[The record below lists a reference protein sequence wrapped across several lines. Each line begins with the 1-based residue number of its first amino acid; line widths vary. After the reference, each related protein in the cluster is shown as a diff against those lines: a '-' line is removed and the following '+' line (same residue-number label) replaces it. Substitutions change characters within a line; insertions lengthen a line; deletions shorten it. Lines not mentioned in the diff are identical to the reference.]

1 MTDCLNCD
9 KYNVLAEENE
19 NILDKYNL
27 LKLEYDR
34 HDNICLDYEMIG
46 FIVGVVVTLLSV
58 ILI

>member
-1 MTDCLNCD
+1 MDCLNCD
-9 KYNVLAEENE
+9 KYNTLADENE
-19 NILDKYNL
+19 KILDKYNL

-34 HDNICLDYEMIG
+34 YDDICLDYGMIG